1 MTMTQR
7 CGRLGW
13 WMWGILAALGLVGV
27 GQRLTQGHLLANYG
41 SYVPWGLWV
50 AAYIYF
56 VGLSAGAFLL
66 SSLVYVFKVKVLEP
80 IGRLALVVAVITL
93 FMALLSIWFDIG
105 HMERFWYVFT
115 RPNFHSMMAWMIW
128 MYTAYFILLIAELLL
143 AFAAPTPSRRRQLT
157 ILGSLGVPLA
167 IAFHGGVGALFAVV
181 GARPYWHS
189 SLFPILF
196 LSGALTSGG
205 ALLLSVVAWRWP
217 ACAPPSGGAGRPVR
231 DETHRQLVK
240 LLARI
245 TLGLLLFDLLL
256 EWAEIS
262 VPWWGGMAEHVGGLK
277 LMLFGP
283 FWWVFWIGHL
293 LLGSL
298 VPAWLLIR
306 APSDPRRAGLAGA
319 LIAVLFMSVRLNI
332 VIPGLAVPI
341 LPGLEQAVQHPR
353 LTTFYVPSL
362 HEWLVLAGVV
372 AIGILLFGLARRFLK
387 VFGEAQEVP
396 R

>member
-1 MTMTQR
+1 V
-7 CGRLGW
+7 GW
-13 WMWGILAALGLVGV
+13 WLWGILAVLGLVGV
-27 GQRLTQGHLLANYG
+27 WQRLSYGHLFANYG

-66 SSLVYVFKVKVLEP
+66 SSLVYVFNVKVLEP
-80 IGRLALVVAVITL
+80 IGRLSLVIAVITL
-93 FMALLSIWFDIG
+93 FMALVSIWFDIG
-105 HMERFWYVFT
+105 HMERFWYVFA

-128 MYTAYFILLIAELLL
+128 MYTAYFIVLIAELLL

-217 ACAPPSGGAGRPVR
+217 VQ
-231 DETHRQLVK
+231 DEAHRQLVK
-240 LLARI
+240 LLSRI

-262 VPWWGGMAEHVGGLK
+262 VPWWGGMAEHLGGLK

-341 LPGLEQAVQHPR
+341 LPGLEGAVQHPR
-353 LTTFYVPSL
+353 LATFYVPSL
-362 HEWLVLAGVV
+362 HEWLVVAGVV
-372 AIGILLFGLARRFLK
+372 AMGILLFGLAGKYLK
-387 VFGEAQEVP
+387 LFSQFEEA

>member
-1 MTMTQR
+1 MPRHSTIR
-7 CGRLGW
+7 WGA
-13 WMWGILAALGLVGV
+13 WGILALVGV
-27 GQRLTQGHLLANYG
+27 VGVWQRLSQGHQLANYN
-41 SYVPWGLWV
+41 SFVPWGLWV

-66 SSLVYVFKVKVLEP
+66 SSLIYVFKVKALEA
-80 IGRLALVVAVITL
+80 IGRLALVTAVITL
-93 FMALLSIWFDIG
+93 FMALWSIWFDIG
-105 HMERFWYVFT
+105 HMERFWFVFV

-128 MYTAYFILLIAELLL
+128 MYTAYFLLLL
-143 AFAAPTPSRRRQLT
+143 AELAVVFQKPTPEGQRLLT

-181 GARPYWHS
+181 GARPYWHTG
-189 SLFPILF
+189 LFPILF

-205 ALLLSVVAWRWP
+205 ALLLAVVAWGWP
-217 ACAPPSGGAGRPVR
+217 QRGEA
-231 DETHRQLVK
+231 HQQLVK

-262 VPWWGGMAEHVGGLK
+262 VPLWGGAADHVQGLR

-283 FWWVFWIGHL
+283 FWWVFWITHL

-298 VPAWLLIR
+298 LPVWLLIK
-306 APSDPRRAGLAGA
+306 APADPRRAGLAGA

-332 VIPGLAVPI
+332 VIPGLAVPV
-341 LPGLEQAVQHPR
+341 LPGLEGAVRQAR
-353 LTTFYVPSL
+353 LTADYVPSL
-362 HEWLVLAGVV
+362 HEWLVLAFVV
-372 AIGILLFGLARRFLK
+372 AVGILMFAVAWRRLNLFGRI
-387 VFGEAQEVP
+387 GEVS

>member
-1 MTMTQR
+1 MSKR
-7 CGRLGW
+7 CGKWGW
-13 WMWGILAALGLVGV
+13 WIWGILAALGGV
-27 GQRLTQGHLLANYG
+27 GFWQRLTQGHLLANYG

-66 SSLVYVFKVKVLEP
+66 SSLVYVFKVKALEP
-80 IGRLALVVAVITL
+80 IGRFSLAMAVITL
-93 FMALLSIWFDIG
+93 LMALLSIWFDIG
-105 HMERFWYVFT
+105 HMERFWFVFT
-115 RPNFHSMMAWMIW
+115 RPNFQSMMAWMIW
-128 MYTAYFILLIAELLL
+128 MYTAYFLLL
-143 AFAAPTPSRRRQLT
+143 AAEMVLAFRAPTPQSRRWLA
-157 ILGSLGVPLA
+157 ILGSVGVPLA

-181 GARPYWHS
+181 GARPYWHTG
-189 SLFPILF
+189 LFPILF

-205 ALLLSVVAWRWP
+205 ALLLAVVAWRWP
-217 ACAPPSGGAGRPVR
+217 VR
-231 DETHRQLVK
+231 DEPHRNLVRILSK
-240 LLARI
+240 I

-262 VPWWGGMAEHVGGLK
+262 VPLWAGTAYHTGGLE

-283 FWWVFWIGHL
+283 FWWVFWVLHL

-298 VPAWLLIR
+298 VPIGLLVR
-306 APSDPRRAGLAGA
+306 WPSDPKRAGLAGA
-319 LIAVLFMSVRLNI
+319 LIAVLFMTVRLNI

-341 LPGLEQAVQHPR
+341 LPGLEGAIRHQR

-362 HEWLVLAGVV
+362 HEWMVLAGVTAV
-372 AIGILLFGLARRFLK
+372 GILLFGLARKFLHL
-387 VFGEAQEVP
+387 FDFPAEAS

>member
-1 MTMTQR
+1 MTPR
-7 CGRLGW
+7 CGRVGW

-27 GQRLTQGHLLANYG
+27 WQRLSQGHLLANYG

-105 HMERFWYVFT
+105 HMERFWYVFV

-128 MYTAYFILLIAELLL
+128 MYTAYFILLVVELVLV
-143 AFAAPTPSRRRQLT
+143 FRAPTSQGRWWLT

-217 ACAPPSGGAGRPVR
+217 VQ

-240 LLARI
+240 LLSRI

-262 VPWWGGMAEHVGGLK
+262 VPWWGGMAEHLGGLK

-306 APSDPRRAGLAGA
+306 APSDPRQAGLAGA

-341 LPGLEQAVQHPR
+341 LPGLEGAIRHQR

-362 HEWLVLAGVV
+362 HEWLVLAFVV
-372 AIGILLFGLARRFLK
+372 ALGILMFAVAKRRLTLFGSI
-387 VFGEAQEVP
+387 GEVP

>member
-1 MTMTQR
+1 MTPR
-7 CGRLGW
+7 CGRVGW
-13 WMWGILAALGLVGV
+13 WGWGVLAALGLVGV
-27 GQRLTQGHLLANYG
+27 WQRLSQGHLLANYG

-80 IGRLALVVAVITL
+80 MGRLSLVVAVITL

-217 ACAPPSGGAGRPVR
+217 VR
-231 DETHRQLVK
+231 DEAHRRLVT

-283 FWWVFWIGHL
+283 FWWVFWIAHL

-341 LPGLEQAVQHPR
+341 LPGLEGAIQHPR
-353 LTTFYVPSL
+353 LTTFYLPSL
-362 HEWLVLAGVV
+362 HEWLVLSGVV
-372 AIGILLFGLARRFLK
+372 ALGILMFAVAKRCFNLFGR
-387 VFGEAQEVP
+387 VGEAS

>member
-1 MTMTQR
+1 MITRRASIGWLAWCLLAT
-7 CGRLGW
+7 LGSIGFW
-13 WMWGILAALGLVGV
+13 
-27 GQRLTQGHLLANYG
+27 QRLSQGHLLANYG

-66 SSLVYVFKVKVLEP
+66 SSLVYVFKVKALER
-80 IGRLALVVAVITL
+80 IGPLSLVIAVITL

-105 HMERFWYVFT
+105 HMERFWFVFT
-115 RPNFHSMMAWMIW
+115 RPNFHSMMAWMVW
-128 MYTAYFILLIAELLL
+128 MYTAYFLLL
-143 AFAAPTPSRRRQLT
+143 FVELRLAFQRRSARQERLLT
-157 ILGSLGVPLA
+157 ILGALGIPLA

-181 GARPYWHS
+181 GARPYWHT

-196 LSGALTSGG
+196 LSGAMTSGG
-205 ALLLSVVAWRWP
+205 ALLLSVVAWWWP
-217 ACAPPSGGAGRPVR
+217 AR
-231 DETHRQLVK
+231 DETHRHLVK
-240 LLARI
+240 LLGHI

-262 VPWWGGMAEHVGGLK
+262 VPLWGDVESHTAGLK

-283 FWWVFWIGHL
+283 FWWVFWILHL

-298 VPAWLLIR
+298 VPIWLLVR

-319 LIAVLFMSVRLNI
+319 LIAILFMSVRLNI

-341 LPGLEQAVQHPR
+341 LPGIEAAIRHPR

-362 HEWLVLAGVV
+362 HEWLVLAFVL
-372 AIGILLFGLARRFLK
+372 AIGTLIFALVRRRLKLFDRM
-387 VFGEAQEVP
+387 GEVSP
-396 R
+396 

>member
-1 MTMTQR
+1 MTTR
-7 CGRLGW
+7 CGRVGW
-13 WMWGILAALGLVGV
+13 WLWGILAVLGLVGV
-27 GQRLTQGHLLANYG
+27 WQRLSYGHLFANYG

-66 SSLVYVFKVKVLEP
+66 SSLVYVFNVKVLEP
-80 IGRLALVVAVITL
+80 IGRLSLVIAVITL
-93 FMALLSIWFDIG
+93 FMALVSIWFDIG
-105 HMERFWYVFT
+105 HMERFWYVFA

-128 MYTAYFILLIAELLL
+128 MYTAYFIVLIAELLL

-217 ACAPPSGGAGRPVR
+217 VQ
-231 DETHRQLVK
+231 DEAHRQLVK
-240 LLARI
+240 LLSRI

-262 VPWWGGMAEHVGGLK
+262 VPWWGGMAEHLGGLK

-341 LPGLEQAVQHPR
+341 LPGLEGAVQHPR
-353 LTTFYVPSL
+353 LATFYVPSL
-362 HEWLVLAGVV
+362 HEWLVVAGVV
-372 AIGILLFGLARRFLK
+372 AMGILLFGLAGKYLK
-387 VFGEAQEVP
+387 LFSQFEEA

>member
-1 MTMTQR
+1 MTTR
-7 CGRLGW
+7 CGRIGW
-13 WMWGILAALGLVGV
+13 WVWGLLSVLGLVGV
-27 GQRLTQGHLLANYG
+27 WQRLSYGHLFANYG

-80 IGRLALVVAVITL
+80 IGRLSLVVAVITL
-93 FMALLSIWFDIG
+93 FMALVSIWFDIG

-128 MYTAYFILLIAELLL
+128 MYTAYFVLLL
-143 AFAAPTPSRRRQLT
+143 AELVLAFRPSTPQARRWLT

-217 ACAPPSGGAGRPVR
+217 VQ
-231 DETHRQLVK
+231 DETHRKLVK

-262 VPWWGGMAEHVGGLK
+262 VPWWGGMAEHLGGLK

-283 FWWVFWIGHL
+283 FWWVFWIIHL

-306 APSDPRRAGLAGA
+306 APDDPRRAGLAGA
-319 LIAVLFMSVRLNI
+319 LIAILFMSVRLNI

-341 LPGLEQAVQHPR
+341 LPGLEGAIQHPR

-372 AIGILLFGLARRFLK
+372 ALGIVMFAVAKRRLDLFGR
-387 VFGEAQEVP
+387 VGEAS

>member
-1 MTMTQR
+1 MRIQARISWLVWGTLAILGIIGVWQR
-7 CGRLGW
+7 FTYGH
-13 WMWGILAALGLVGV
+13 
-27 GQRLTQGHLLANYG
+27 RLTNYG

-66 SSLVYVFKVKVLEP
+66 SSLTYVFKVKALEP
-80 IGRLALVVAVITL
+80 IGRLALVISVITL
-93 FMALLSIWFDIG
+93 LMALLCIWFDIG
-105 HMERFWYVFT
+105 HMERFWLVFA
-115 RPNFHSMMAWMIW
+115 RPNFHSMMAWMVW
-128 MYTAYFILLIAELLL
+128 LYTAYFLLLIAELFL
-143 AFAAPTPSRRRQLT
+143 AFRPASALRDQWLK

-181 GARPYWHS
+181 GARVYWHS

-205 ALLLSVVAWRWP
+205 ALLLATVAWGWP
-217 ACAPPSGGAGRPVR
+217 QSDQRHQNLVR
-231 DETHRQLVK
+231 
-240 LLARI
+240 LLSRI

-262 VPWWGGMAEHVGGLK
+262 IPWWGGLAEHVAGLK

-283 FWWVFWIGHL
+283 FWWVFWITHL

-298 VPAWLLIR
+298 IPIFLLVRWPAN
-306 APSDPRRAGLAGA
+306 PQRAGVAGA
-319 LIAVLFMSVRLNI
+319 LVAILFMSVRLNV
-332 VIPGLAVPI
+332 VIPGSAVPI
-341 LPGLEQAVQHPR
+341 LPGIEEAVLHPR

-362 HEWLVLAGVV
+362 HEWLVLMFVIAV
-372 AIGILLFGLARRFLK
+372 GILLFKFASTRFRLFETPSG
-387 VFGEAQEVP
+387 V
-396 R
+396 RS

>member
-1 MTMTQR
+1 MR
-7 CGRLGW
+7 RLLEW
-13 WMWGILAALGLVGV
+13 LMWLGLFGIGAVGV
-27 GQRLTQGHLLANYG
+27 WQRLTQGHLLAAYG

-66 SSLVYVFKVKVLEP
+66 SSLVYVFQVKRLEA
-80 IGRLALVVAVITL
+80 IGRLSLVIAVITL

-115 RPNFHSMMAWMIW
+115 RPNFQSMMAWMIW
-128 MYTAYFILLIAELLL
+128 MYTAYFVLLIAELFL
-143 AFAAPTPSRRRQLT
+143 AFQVPTARRDRLLK

-181 GARPYWHS
+181 GARVYWHS
-189 SLFPILF
+189 ALFPILF

-205 ALLLSVVAWRWP
+205 ALLLAVVARGWP
-217 ACAPPSGGAGRPVR
+217 ERGEAHR
-231 DETHRQLVK
+231 DLVK
-240 LLARI
+240 LLSRI

-262 VPWWGGMAEHVGGLK
+262 VPLWGGMAEHTAGLN
-277 LMLFGP
+277 LVLFGP
-283 FWWVFWIGHL
+283 FWWVFWIFHL

-298 VPAWLLIR
+298 VPAWFLLR
-306 APSDPRRAGLAGA
+306 SPGNPRQAGWAGA

-341 LPGLEQAVQHPR
+341 LSGLEGAISHPR
-353 LTTFYVPSL
+353 LVTLYVPSL
-362 HEWLVLAGVV
+362 HEWFVLAFVV
-372 AIGILLFGLARRFLK
+372 AVGIFMFALARRFLNLYGR
-387 VFGEAQEVP
+387 VGEAS